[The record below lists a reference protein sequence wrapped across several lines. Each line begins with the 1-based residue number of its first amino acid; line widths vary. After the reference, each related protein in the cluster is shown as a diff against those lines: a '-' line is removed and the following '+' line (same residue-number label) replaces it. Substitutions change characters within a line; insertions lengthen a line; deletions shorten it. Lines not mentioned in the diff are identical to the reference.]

1 MFSYESGVVA
11 VNTVVTSKEAIMK
24 TCRDMVSERGL
35 SALDMRS
42 VAKAC
47 HVALGSL
54 YNYFPSKDAL
64 VTATIESVWQDI
76 FHMEQCCEQ
85 KPFPEYVRWIFDS
98 VRQGT
103 REYPHFFTAHSI
115 SVASSAKEQARKT
128 MEQYFSH
135 MKAGMAQSLRAD
147 PAVRRDAFSASF
159 SESDLIDFVLS
170 NLLTLLARQEDD
182 CEVLLEVIRRVLYP
196 A

>member
-1 MFSYESGVVA
+1 MLSCESGVIA

-128 MEQYFSH
+128 MEQYLSH
-135 MKAGMAQSLRAD
+135 LKAGMAQSLRAD

>member
-1 MFSYESGVVA
+1 MVS
-11 VNTVVTSKEAIMK
+11 VNTVVTSKEAIMR
-24 TCRDMVSERGL
+24 TCRDMVSEKGL
-35 SALDMRS
+35 SSLDMRS
-42 VAKAC
+42 VARAC

-85 KPFPEYVRWIFDS
+85 KPFPEYVGWIFDS

-115 SVASSAKEQARKT
+115 SVASSAREQARKT

-135 MKAGMAQSLRAD
+135 MKAGMAQALRAD
-147 PAVRRDAFSASF
+147 PSVREDAFSASF

-170 NLLTLLARQEDD
+170 NLLTLLAQQQDD
-182 CEVLLEVIRRVLYP
+182 CGVLLEVIRRVLYRN
-196 A
+196 

>member
-1 MFSYESGVVA
+1 MIA

-147 PAVRRDAFSASF
+147 PAVRRDAFSAAF

>member
-1 MFSYESGVVA
+1 MFIYESGVVA